1 MTERAV
7 LLAILVLLNVIF
19 GMALFRARARYRGA
33 SGPATSDIA
42 IGFVVSF
49 FDTLGIGSYAPST
62 AIFKLRGRPADELI
76 PGTLNI
82 GLNVSAL
89 TETLIFVTAVLV
101 DPVLLLTMVASASV
115 GAWFGAGV
123 VSRLPRRAIQ
133 LWMGCALLIA
143 GTVFAATNLG
153 LLPSGGFA
161 MALTGWRFAVAV
173 AVNFVLGGL
182 MSVGI
187 GSYAPSM
194 ILLALLGLNPLGAF
208 PIMMATCGVVQ
219 PLAGLRFVKS
229 SRFDWGVCLGMTC
242 GGVFGVLLAAYVVKS
257 LPLVALRW
265 LVVGVVVYAAASM
278 LRSAKTGK
286 RLFFENKNQK
296 TFANLG

>member
-1 MTERAV
+1 MTERAG
-7 LLAILVLLNVIF
+7 LLAILVLLNVVF
-19 GMALFRARARYRGA
+19 GLSLWRARGRYRGA
-33 SGPATSDIA
+33 SGMAASDIV

-76 PGTLNI
+76 PGTLTI

-101 DPVLLLTMVASASV
+101 DPVLLVTMVASASV
-115 GAWFGAGV
+115 GAWFGAGI

-133 LWMGCALLIA
+133 LWMGGALLIA
-143 GTVFAATNLG
+143 GAVFAATNLG

-161 MALTGWRFAVAV
+161 MALTGWRFAIAV

-219 PLAGLRFVKS
+219 PLASLRFVKS
-229 SRFDWGVCLGMTC
+229 GRFDWGVCLGMTC
-242 GGVFGVLLAAYVVKS
+242 GGFFGVLLAAYVVKS

-265 LVVGVVVYAAASM
+265 LVVSVVVYAALSM
-278 LRSAKTGK
+278 LRSALGSQ
-286 RLFFENKNQK
+286 RFFFEKKNQK
-296 TFANLG
+296 TFTSLG